1 MLVPRIYRPRSRRRF
16 LLAVSFLTILF
27 LAGGLFAALYNR
39 PSAVEMALVPRQP
52 NSLSDPAPVPQK
64 LPSTVQQ
71 GLPRGLPLAAV
82 MPAPEMLL
90 GGKLMLIDQSH
101 PIPKEA
107 LPPNTL
113 SIADLGAGKIAV
125 RTVQHAT
132 DEEVIYALAELC
144 TKGRS
149 SGFSDWLVWEGSR
162 SNAQQ
167 LEKQLERTGLHA
179 QNMPL
184 VEAAEQAAR
193 EVPAPG
199 TSEHQLPYVV
209 DIRLAAGWNAM
220 PESAPLESS
229 KSGRFLLDTAW
240 QYGFIHRYGSKPPAP
255 YTDEAYHFRFVGVAH
270 STLMHALNIRLPE
283 YLALLHD
290 KGTLTYYEEGVPR
303 YAVICK
309 KAAENV
315 SFSLPKGCTWEGS
328 IDNMGYVVV
337 AVTFPREGE

>member
-16 LLAVSFLTILF
+16 LLAISLLTILF
-27 LAGGLFAALYNR
+27 LAGGLFAALYHH
-39 PSAVEMALVPRQP
+39 PPAVEVALAPQQ
-52 NSLSDPAPVPQK
+52 LSSPSGPAPAPQK

-71 GLPRGLPLAAV
+71 GLPRGLSLAAV
-82 MPAPEMLL
+82 IPAPEQLL
-90 GGKLMLIDQSH
+90 GGKLMLVDETH
-101 PIPKEA
+101 PIPREA

-113 SIADLGAGKIAV
+113 SIASIGAGKIAV

-132 DEEVIYALAELC
+132 DEEVIYALADLC
-144 TKGRS
+144 TNGRK

-162 SNAQQ
+162 SGAQQ
-167 LEKQLERTGLHA
+167 LERQLERTGLYA

-184 VEAAEQAAR
+184 VQAAEQAVR

-209 DIRLAAGWNAM
+209 DIRLAAGWNAV
-220 PESAPLESS
+220 PDSAPLEAS

-240 QYGFIHRYGSKPPAP
+240 QYGFIHRYGSKPSAL

-270 STLMHALNIRLPE
+270 STLMHALNMRLPE

-290 KGTLTYYEEGVPR
+290 KGTLTYYEQEAPR

-309 KAAENV
+309 KVGENV
-315 SFSLPKGCTWEGS
+315 SFSVPKGCAWEGS
-328 IDNMGYVVV
+328 IDNTGYVVL
-337 AVTFPREGE
+337 AVTFPKEGE